1 MSSDVMSAAALQRQ
15 RIERLRAL
23 GAVLVPLPL
32 RETRALLR
40 RFREAFVDPAQ
51 QDEHA
56 RALEGGRA
64 IEHQRFLRADSVR
77 PLAPQG
83 SSLAWLTSGSARM
96 QCHRIE
102 REPWLPAVHLV
113 PGSVEETWVASWPGV
128 FVSLD
133 AGRALVVTLDYER
146 IYCDLRGRSPYR

>member
-1 MSSDVMSAAALQRQ
+1 MSAEVLSAEALQEQ

-23 GAVLVPLPL
+23 GVVLVPLPL
-32 RETRALLR
+32 RETRALQR
-40 RFREAFVDPAQ
+40 RFREAFVDPSQ
-51 QDEHA
+51 QDEYA
-56 RALEGGRA
+56 RVLEGGRA

-77 PLAPQG
+77 PLGPRG
-83 SSLAWLTSGSARM
+83 SSLAWLTSGSART
-96 QCHRIE
+96 QCHRME

-128 FVSLD
+128 FVSFD

-146 IYCDLRGRSPYR
+146 IYCDLRGRTPYR